1 LAGFGR
7 AIGFFE
13 RPANVL
19 DYEAWACF
27 FIIFP

>member
-7 AIGFFE
+7 AVGFFE

-19 DYEAWACF
+19 DYEGLD
-27 FIIFP
+27 